1 MNILLSRASVNLL
14 KKLSELASDVSGV
27 AIQNWCISS
36 TDLTGVIEDN
46 DLGIERVA
54 ALGRIILGVS
64 AYVTTS
70 DFLDRDVLDVEP
82 DIVTRETLNQSFVVH
97 FDGLDF
103 SGDVGRGES
112 DNHTGLD
119 DSGFNTADGDCS
131 NTTNFVDI
139 LERETEGLVG
149 RSDGWLNGVDG
160 FKESESLG
168 CGGLGLL
175 LPTLEPGHVGG
186 LLDHVVTVP
195 SRDGDEGNSLGVVS
209 CVSAR

>member
-1 MNILLSRASVNLL
+1 MNILLSGASVNLL
-14 KKLSELASDVSGV
+14 KELSELASDVSGV
-27 AIQNWCISS
+27 AIQDWCISS
-36 TDLTGVIEDN
+36 TDLTRVVEDN
-46 DLGIERVA
+46 DLSIERLA

-70 DFLDRDVLDVEP
+70 DFLDGDVLDVES
-82 DIVTRETLNQSFVVH
+82 DVVTRETLNESFVVH

-103 SGDVGRGES
+103 GGDVGGGKS

-119 DSGFNTADGDCS
+119 DTGFDTADRDCS
-131 NTTNFVDI
+131 NTTDLVNI

-149 RSDGWLNGVDG
+149 RSDWGLDGING

-168 CGGLGLL
+168 CTGLGLL

-186 LLDHVVTVP
+186 LLNHVVTVP
-195 SRDGDEGNSLGVVS
+195 SRDGDEGNSLGVVT
-209 CVSAR
+209 CISAR